1 MGPDVLTSLREKAAL
16 LSQFSA
22 KYFVLFSKAGF
33 SVSLKEA
40 AKRDGDTILVDLKGL
55 FNA

>member
-1 MGPDVLTSLREKAAL
+1 LKEKAAL

-33 SVSLKEA
+33 SASLKET
-40 AKRDGDTILVDLKGL
+40 AKQNGDTILVDLKGL